1 LGKRSRKQ
9 STDENDQET
18 APHGES
24 HVTASAGSN
33 ENLDNLDEDLM
44 RDRGSRAT
52 GYVGQN
58 SEVQWLRS
66 VQRQSEQTGAA
77 LRDQPYGPPGSSR
90 DAASAR
96 SDALRKRR
104 DIAKEN
110 FREGS
115 MKHITDSTFYL
126 DSEDIEFDI
135 VVDPNEDP
143 EPDVAE
149 RLFNCY
155 LETVHPSFPLVRRPM
170 KSLQYNINTYFMFS
184 LIGTYKFRRSVS
196 QVLGIAQAKGN
207 FGGTSVVASPD
218 EFALR
223 HRSKV
228 LSSRRFPV
236 ERK

>member
-1 LGKRSRKQ
+1 M
-9 STDENDQET
+9 
-18 APHGES
+18 PHGEA

-33 ENLDNLDEDLM
+33 ENLDNLDENLM

-66 VQRQSEQTGAA
+66 VQRQSEQTGSD

-90 DAASAR
+90 DAISAR
-96 SDALRKRR
+96 SDALHKRR
-104 DIAKEN
+104 GIAKEN
-110 FREGS
+110 SRQGS

-135 VVDPNEDP
+135 IVDPNEDP

-155 LETVHPSFPLVRRPM
+155 FETVHPSFPLVRQPM
-170 KSLQYNINTYFMFS
+170 NLLQYNTITYFVFS
-184 LIGTYKFRRSVS
+184 LSGTCKFRRSIS
-196 QVLGIAQAKGN
+196 QVPGIAQAKRDLGD
-207 FGGTSVVASPD
+207 TSVVASPN

-223 HRSKV
+223 YWSKV
-228 LSSRRFPV
+228 LSSRWRPV
-236 ERK
+236 ERR